1 MSKSKGNVIDPI
13 EIIGEYGT
21 DAIRLALCSSV
32 TGARQIDLDR
42 RRFEEFKNFANKVW
56 NGARFVMMNLET
68 APALTSESISQGLD
82 FKLLTLEDRWILSVL
97 NRTIVDINKNL
108 SQYSFDRVAAR
119 AYEFYWND
127 FCALYVE
134 LAKPVLT
141 GKMGTPEIREN
152 KQKILSIVLC
162 AAIRLLHPIAPFI
175 TEEIFSLLKGFF
187 PALKPKKK
195 SDPYTLD
202 FFHAILSPACIVA
215 PYPSLFDESHIDPA
229 IESTFEQMFKLISA
243 VRNIRAEMQIPPGE
257 KTELYLY
264 SPNLQMIQEHHEMIL
279 ALTPT
284 STLHFVQNET
294 EMPSFGAATLIDQI
308 KLMVPIPDS
317 LKDRERQ
324 RLEKEMEKLEK
335 QRSIT
340 RTKLSNPDFR
350 AKAPAEIVKGLEQAL
365 TQNDAQI
372 ALILQKLQS
381 LKAI

>member
-1 MSKSKGNVIDPI
+1 MSKSKGNIIDPLEMI
-13 EIIGEYGT
+13 DKYGT
-21 DAIRLALCSSV
+21 DALRMALCASAGQS
-32 TGARQIDLDR
+32 RQIDLDL

-187 PALKPKKK
+187 PALN
-195 SDPYTLD
+195 
-202 FFHAILSPACIVA
+202 
-215 PYPSLFDESHIDPA
+215 SL
-229 IESTFEQMFKLISA
+229 
-243 VRNIRAEMQIPPGE
+243 
-257 KTELYLY
+257 
-264 SPNLQMIQEHHEMIL
+264 
-279 ALTPT
+279 
-284 STLHFVQNET
+284 
-294 EMPSFGAATLIDQI
+294 
-308 KLMVPIPDS
+308 
-317 LKDRERQ
+317 
-324 RLEKEMEKLEK
+324 
-335 QRSIT
+335 
-340 RTKLSNPDFR
+340 
-350 AKAPAEIVKGLEQAL
+350 
-365 TQNDAQI
+365 
-372 ALILQKLQS
+372 
-381 LKAI
+381 